1 MERKEI
7 QKNNRSRAYSLWLL
21 SCISLFFAY
30 TLEAQAS
37 YRAEGTAFYAFPD
50 HYIGTNYSLE
60 GTAFYAFTVVQTG
73 ALPVYRFYNITN
85 GGHFYTISEAE
96 KNDVATNMSET
107 YHLEGIAFYAYPD
120 TSTDSS
126 SLPVY
131 RFYNSSNGQHFYTAS
146 ETEKNSLT
154 TNLSSIFHLEGIA
167 FYVYITTAAGLSP
180 IYRFYNSA
188 NADHF
193 YTADQNEVTTLE
205 NLSKKVTFP
214 VYRFVNLA
222 NGQHF
227 FTISESEKDF
237 VQDNQSKTFGYE
249 GIAFYAYPDSSS
261 DSALAP
267 VYRFLNLITGEHFYT
282 ISEAEK
288 TSVVANLGTTYKLE
302 GIAFYAYPSL
312 LTGTSP
318 IYRFVSSSEHFY
330 TISTYEYNY
339 LVTSGLGFEIPV
351 GLWYYSAS
359 SINSSPFQID
369 ANKPYNIKDEDGNLI
384 AQIGANST
392 TSVTYADNGNLQVSG
407 PIANTI
413 INSTVNFDAS
423 DGDNTDLIF
432 NVHRPSSSYDHYRGK
447 IKIQY
452 YRGLD
457 IINSAS
463 AGSSNVTQI
472 WVINTLPLE
481 QYTWGMGETTGTGNI
496 EHTKVMTTIFR
507 TYGDWYIQYATKYVP
522 YGFKIRSDSGSQIY
536 KGYDWETSYPNIQ
549 KAAQATSGAIATYGS
564 EVALT
569 PYSSWSDGRTRSFQ
583 ERWGSTSY
591 PWCQSVSDPYGKHP
605 TMTTTELEAAGNHM
619 VGLVANGSVNLAAN
633 YGWDYQRIMK
643 YYYTG
648 ISLNPIY

>member
-1 MERKEI
+1 
-7 QKNNRSRAYSLWLL
+7 
-21 SCISLFFAY
+21 
-30 TLEAQAS
+30 
-37 YRAEGTAFYAFPD
+37 
-50 HYIGTNYSLE
+50 
-60 GTAFYAFTVVQTG
+60 
-73 ALPVYRFYNITN
+73 
-85 GGHFYTISEAE
+85 
-96 KNDVATNMSET
+96 
-107 YHLEGIAFYAYPD
+107 
-120 TSTDSS
+120 
-126 SLPVY
+126 
-131 RFYNSSNGQHFYTAS
+131 
-146 ETEKNSLT
+146 
-154 TNLSSIFHLEGIA
+154 
-167 FYVYITTAAGLSP
+167 
-180 IYRFYNSA
+180 
-188 NADHF
+188 
-193 YTADQNEVTTLE
+193 
-205 NLSKKVTFP
+205 
-214 VYRFVNLA
+214 
-222 NGQHF
+222 
-227 FTISESEKDF
+227 
-237 VQDNQSKTFGYE
+237 
-249 GIAFYAYPDSSS
+249 
-261 DSALAP
+261 
-267 VYRFLNLITGEHFYT
+267 
-282 ISEAEK
+282 
-288 TSVVANLGTTYKLE
+288 
-302 GIAFYAYPSL
+302 
-312 LTGTSP
+312 
-318 IYRFVSSSEHFY
+318 
-330 TISTYEYNY
+330 
-339 LVTSGLGFEIPV
+339 VTSGLGFEIPV